1 MFPDSGNTGS
11 LGDGSAGVPAS
22 YRSFECTD
30 RISVLL
36 LWWLYRPH
44 GTDHER
50 MEKNGIKIIYL
61 YKYIKIKIGH
71 NHSLLKS
78 IIMYKTLEIVDNK
91 QGIFYS
97 CVIVME
103 SVL

>member
-1 MFPDSGNTGS
+1 MYLEIFNQE
-11 LGDGSAGVPAS
+11 LK
-22 YRSFECTD
+22 SF
-30 RISVLL
+30 I
-36 LWWLYRPH
+36 
-44 GTDHER
+44 
-50 MEKNGIKIIYL
+50 
-61 YKYIKIKIGH
+61 YIKIKIGH